1 MTLSAIKKRCL
12 EIMKARYP
20 TYKYYS
26 NSVVE
31 SFARPCFFTEIS
43 IVSSEPASSD
53 AEHYLAEFSIE
64 ILQDIINEAKALEIV
79 NTLRAAFGR
88 YFIVGEEK
96 RAVKIR
102 TYDFDYQGTDEN
114 IPVITI
120 ELEWFDSGL
129 LPEET
134 ADIMDGIDVSLKVES
149 ED

>member
-1 MTLSAIKKRCL
+1 MPGDYEGQVSHIQILLKLGRGIICQT
-12 EIMKARYP
+12 
-20 TYKYYS
+20 
-26 NSVVE
+26 V
-31 SFARPCFFTEIS
+31 FF
-43 IVSSEPASSD
+43 
-53 AEHYLAEFSIE
+53 YG
-64 ILQDIINEAKALEIV
+64 N
-79 NTLRAAFGR
+79 
-88 YFIVGEEK
+88 IVGEEK